1 MLSDTYCY
9 SLLNRLLSMSLL
21 LDALPTTEEFFREF
35 WNKKPFV
42 VRGMISKKIMGALI
56 DEDHLA
62 GLSLEEEVESR
73 LVKKGKKQNDWTCDH
88 GPFHEKD
95 FAGLGEE
102 DWSLLVQNID
112 KHHDA
117 TADLLKCFNFSPR
130 WLLDDIMV
138 SFSPKGGTV
147 GAHTDSYHVF
157 LVQGKGERCWKVA
170 NEPIKNEDY
179 INDISLK
186 ILEASFEGEDIT
198 VTEGDVIY
206 IPPKFAHQ
214 GISLKPSLTYSV
226 GFLGPSLSD
235 MLIQFGQY
243 LEENHLEIPR
253 YLGQNLTESAVPFH
267 ITPNHCD
274 DLKFFMTDVFTQ
286 DYFNKWLTHYFCSPM
301 QTYEED
307 YDDDAN
313 INVDDIIAESVMLIK
328 RPAIKMLFIPLKASQ
343 KYCVSAG
350 DVSFNLD
357 FSDLFLVNMM
367 AQETP
372 FSAKIFINHT
382 EILRNLLT
390 QNILTRAET

>member
-1 MLSDTYCY
+1 LSDTYCY
-9 SLLNRLLSMSLL
+9 SLLNRLLSMSLI